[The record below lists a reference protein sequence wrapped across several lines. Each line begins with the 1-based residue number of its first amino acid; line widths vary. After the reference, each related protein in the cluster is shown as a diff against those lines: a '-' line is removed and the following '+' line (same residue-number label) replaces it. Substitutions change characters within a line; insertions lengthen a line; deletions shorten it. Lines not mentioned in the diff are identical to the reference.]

1 MIFQMI
7 APNEIEQ
14 YIQDKNSLIIDLRE
28 QNDYKKK
35 HIKNAVNVP
44 YLEWNRFENSEMFRK
59 IRKRKK
65 IILYC
70 ERGPTSFAVAKELAG
85 KEIPVS
91 VVVGGIHACHGKI
104 LEGY

>member
-1 MIFQMI
+1 MITRI
-7 APNEIEQ
+7 
-14 YIQDKNSLIIDLRE
+14 
-28 QNDYKKK
+28 
-35 HIKNAVNVP
+35 
-44 YLEWNRFENSEMFRK
+44 
-59 IRKRKK
+59 KRKK

-70 ERGPTSFAVAKELAG
+70 ERGPTSFAVAKELAE